1 MKILPQLNLNKHP
14 QDVENGSLISAVDM
28 MCSND
33 NSVLQTEHNFT
44 NHHLTELFREIASDN
59 FQIISCI
66 PCNSELVI
74 FVTNNIMLKIAPI
87 KKAINVITIV
97 FGSPK

>member
-33 NSVLQTEHNFT
+33 NSVLQTEQNFT
-44 NHHLTELFREIASDN
+44 NHHLTELF
-59 FQIISCI
+59 
-66 PCNSELVI
+66 
-74 FVTNNIMLKIAPI
+74 K
-87 KKAINVITIV
+87 
-97 FGSPK
+97 